1 MPYSDYVT
9 PEQLEAIRNTLE
21 NYAVDYTY
29 NTESNITSSNSYFE
43 NDWVNDWV
51 CASDNTKETKEEGE
65 MEKFWELY
73 NGEEIRVGD
82 KIILENSQNLV
93 ETGTFSEDMASYFGG
108 AVAEILDDFC
118 NWGQQ
123 RFYIK
128 IIEGGELNTPEER
141 RYFRQVTSDC
151 CNRYCVNTDN
161 INSLYY
167 EGYIPPSIIFI

>member
-128 IIEGGELNTPEER
+128 IIEGG
-141 RYFRQVTSDC
+141 
-151 CNRYCVNTDN
+151 
-161 INSLYY
+161 I
-167 EGYIPPSIIFI
+167 